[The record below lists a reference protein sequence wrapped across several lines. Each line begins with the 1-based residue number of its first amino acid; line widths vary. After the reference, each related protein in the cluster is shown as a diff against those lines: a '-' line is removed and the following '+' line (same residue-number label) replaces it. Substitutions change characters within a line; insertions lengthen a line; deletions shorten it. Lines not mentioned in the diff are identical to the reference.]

1 VGAVAYSER
10 IASGRRL
17 SGIGVDGT
25 WQIASALALRAWTLA
40 TSTSSDVPYP
50 RLTLVPQNAH
60 RQVVWFTA
68 GEALRV
74 DLLARGGPLE
84 GDIRVP
90 FGAYA
95 ATVGSSMQAGVRVT
109 TLGIGVR

>member
-1 VGAVAYSER
+1 M
-10 IASGRRL
+10 SGRHL
-17 SGIGVDGT
+17 SGIGIDGT
-25 WQIASALALRAWTLA
+25 WQIAPALALRAWTLA

-50 RLTLVPQNAH
+50 RVLLASQNTH

-68 GEALRV
+68 GEALRI
-74 DLLARGGPLE
+74 DLIARGGPLE